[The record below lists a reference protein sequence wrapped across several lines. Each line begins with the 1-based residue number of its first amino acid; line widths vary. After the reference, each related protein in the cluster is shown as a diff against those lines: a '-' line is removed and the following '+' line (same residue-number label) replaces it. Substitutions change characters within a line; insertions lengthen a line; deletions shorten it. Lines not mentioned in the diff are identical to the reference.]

1 MLIFKQK
8 MNILCISGSAS
19 KNSSNVKFLQAI
31 AEQLSI
37 NHAVEVYEG
46 LYNFPLFTPE
56 RLNQGIPESINLLR
70 DRITNADLVII
81 STPEYN
87 HNIPAVLKNM
97 LEWLTDSGE
106 FFAKKVLPLTFTP
119 KEPRGKYAL
128 KSLQMSLKAQ
138 KATIISEANFYKT
151 DVNFVDEL
159 IILPEDIK
167 IMLSNVLE

>member
-1 MLIFKQK
+1 MK
-8 MNILCISGSAS
+8 ILCISGSAS
-19 KNSSNVKFLQAI
+19 RNSSNVKFLKAI
-31 AEQLSI
+31 AEHLSST
-37 NHAVEVYEG
+37 HTTEVYEG

-56 RLNQGIPESINLLR
+56 RLNEGMPETINLLR

-106 FFAKKVLPLTFTP
+106 LFGKRILPITFTP
-119 KEPRGKYAL
+119 KSPRGEHAL

-151 DVNFVDEL
+151 DVEFVEDK
-159 IILPEDIK
+159 IVLPEDIK
-167 IMLSNVLE
+167 LMFDGILEL

>member
-1 MLIFKQK
+1 

-19 KNSSNVKFLQAI
+19 KNSSNVKFLKAI
-31 AEQLSI
+31 AEQLSK
-37 NHAVEVYEG
+37 NNVVEVYEG

-56 RLNQGIPESINLLR
+56 RLNEGIPKSITLLR
-70 DRITNADLVII
+70 DQITNADLVII

-119 KEPRGKYAL
+119 KEPRGEHAL
-128 KSLQMSLKAQ
+128 RSLLMSLKAQ
-138 KATIISEANFYKT
+138 KASIISEANFYKT

-159 IILPEDIK
+159 IILPEHIK
-167 IMLSNVLE
+167 QMFSELIST

>member
-1 MLIFKQK
+1 

-19 KNSSNVKFLQAI
+19 KNSSNVKFLKAI
-31 AEQLSI
+31 AGHLSE
-37 NHAVEVYEG
+37 NHTTEVYEG

-56 RLNQGIPESINLLR
+56 KQSQGLPEPINLLR
-70 DRITNADLVII
+70 NRIANADLVII

-106 FFAKKVLPLTFTP
+106 FFAKRVLALTFTP
-119 KEPRGKYAL
+119 KSPRGEHAL

-138 KATIISEANFYKT
+138 KATLITEANFYKT
-151 DVNFVDEL
+151 DVEFVDDL
-159 IILPEDIK
+159 IILPEEIK
-167 IMLSNVLE
+167 EMLSEGIKL